1 MDSESVVLTG
11 IGVISALGYGVDETR
26 IGLQAG
32 VSALSRDATLLN
44 DQECLVGRVGED
56 YPLPEGLNGVYG
68 HRFYG
73 LVRAGLRQLDAQVGK
88 LKERIPSGRIG
99 VVVGS
104 STSGIHAGEQAYLTK
119 KQQGKFPLAYH
130 YKQQEMGS
138 VAEFIRLHY
147 QLTGPA
153 YTISTACTSGAK
165 ALLAA
170 RRLIR
175 AGVCDAVITGGA
187 DSLCQLTVQ
196 GFNSLGLVSPEQA
209 NPMSVNRAGLNL
221 GEGVCLFTMEKG
233 RQGVELRGGGESSDA
248 YHMSAP
254 HPEGAGAVEA
264 IKQCLA
270 EAQVQPTDVG
280 YVNLHGTGTQ
290 HNDRAEAI
298 AISKTLGESIPC
310 SSTKPFVGHL
320 LGAAGAFEAGVA
332 YLLLQAY
339 SEKGNSALP
348 PHLWDQ
354 NRDPELPSIRI
365 VHEEDSLAVPNVLST
380 SFAFGGSN
388 CAILLGLRHG

>member
-1 MDSESVVLTG
+1 VVLTD
-11 IGVISALGYGVDETR
+11 IGLVSALGSGSDATR
-26 IGLQAG
+26 AGLQAG

-44 DQECLVGRVGED
+44 EQECLVGQVKED
-56 YPLPEGLNGVYG
+56 FSLPTEHNGTYS

-73 LVRAGLRQLDAQVGK
+73 LVRAGLRQLDIKVEK
-88 LKERIPSGRIG
+88 LKQSISSDRIG

-104 STSGIHAGEQAYLTK
+104 STSGIHAGEQAYVQK
-119 KQQGKFPLAYH
+119 REQGRFPSSYH
-130 YKQQEMGS
+130 YRQQEMGS
-138 VAEFIRLHY
+138 VAEYIRLHY
-147 QLTGPA
+147 RLTGPA

-175 AGVCDAVITGGA
+175 AGICDAVITGGA
-187 DSLCQLTVQ
+187 DSLCKLTVQ

-209 NPMSVNRAGLNL
+209 NPLSINRAGLNL
-221 GEGVCLFTMEKG
+221 GEGVCLFTMERG
-233 RQGVELRGGGESSDA
+233 TQGVELLGGGESSDA

-254 HPEGAGAVEA
+254 HPEGVGAVEA
-264 IKQCLA
+264 IRQCLA
-270 EAQVQPTDVG
+270 EAQVKMTDVG
-280 YVNLHGTGTQ
+280 YVNLHGTGTR

-298 AISKTLGESIPC
+298 AVSKTVGDSVPC

-332 YLLLQAY
+332 YLLLHAY
-339 SEKGNSALP
+339 RETGNSVLP

-365 VHEEDSLAVPNVLST
+365 VHQDDSLSVPNVLST

-388 CAILLGLRHG
+388 CAILLGLSDG